1 MNAYSFRAAMLKKM
15 AVAKGDISNKVL
27 YIGGAL
33 IITGIIAYFLPFKA
47 FNSIW
52 LYITVT
58 GWVITCISKVLIGS
72 GKLKI
77 NYDWTKK
84 SVMKQAK
91 IWNIADAEKFVN
103 MIDTLKSKYNL
114 SDDEIDNLFMEDV
127 HEKNKI
133 EANKYI
139 LENSDVFL

>member
-1 MNAYSFRAAMLKKM
+1 MNTYSFRAVMLKKM
-15 AVAKGDISNKVL
+15 AVAKGDLSNKLL

-33 IITGIIAYFLPFKA
+33 MITGIIANFLPFKA

-52 LYITVT
+52 LCVA
-58 GWVITCISKVLIGS
+58 GFVLECIRKMLIVS
-72 GKLKI
+72 DKLKI
-77 NYDWTKK
+77 NYDWTKE
-84 SVMKQAK
+84 SVIKQAK
-91 IWNIADAEKFVN
+91 IWHIADAEKFVR

-133 EANKYI
+133 EANNYI
-139 LENSDVFL
+139 LENSDIFL

>member
-1 MNAYSFRAAMLKKM
+1 MNNYSFRAGTLKKM

-33 IITGIIAYFLPFKA
+33 MITGIIAYFLPFKA

-77 NYDWTKK
+77 HYDWTKK

>member
-1 MNAYSFRAAMLKKM
+1 MNTYSFRAAMLKKM
-15 AVAKGDISNKVL
+15 AVAKGELSNKLL
-27 YIGGAL
+27 YTSGIL
-33 IITGIIAYFLPFKA
+33 MVTGIVTNFLPFKTA
-47 FNSIW
+47 NSIW
-52 LYITVT
+52 LWLCVA
-58 GWVITCISKVLIGS
+58 GLVVMCIREILIVS

-77 NYDWTKK
+77 NYDWTKE

-91 IWNIADAEKFVN
+91 IWNIADAEKFVG

>member
-1 MNAYSFRAAMLKKM
+1 MNIYSFRAGMLKKM
-15 AVAKGDISNKVL
+15 AVAKGDLSNKLL
-27 YIGGAL
+27 YASGIL
-33 IITGIIAYFLPFKA
+33 MVTGIVTNFLPFKTA
-47 FNSIW
+47 NSIW
-52 LYITVT
+52 LWLCVA
-58 GWVITCISKVLIGS
+58 GFVLECIRKMLIVS
-72 GKLKI
+72 DKLKI
-77 NYDWTKK
+77 NYDWTKE
-84 SVMKQAK
+84 SVIKQAK
-91 IWNIADAEKFVN
+91 IWHIADAEKFVR

>member
-1 MNAYSFRAAMLKKM
+1 MNTYSFRAEMLKKM
-15 AVAKGDISNKVL
+15 AVAKGDLSNKLL
-27 YIGGAL
+27 YGG
-33 IITGIIAYFLPFKA
+33 GILMLGGIAINLLPFKTA
-47 FNSIW
+47 NSIW
-52 LYITVT
+52 LWICVA
-58 GWVITCISKVLIGS
+58 GLVVMCIREILIVS

-77 NYDWTKK
+77 NYDWTKEGI
-84 SVMKQAK
+84 VKQAR
-91 IWNIADAEKFVN
+91 IWHIADAEKFVR

-127 HEKNKI
+127 KEKNKI

>member
-1 MNAYSFRAAMLKKM
+1 MNTYPFRVAMLKKM
-15 AVAKGDISNKVL
+15 AVTKGELSNKLL
-27 YIGGAL
+27 YGG
-33 IITGIIAYFLPFKA
+33 GILMLGGIVISLLPFKTP
-47 FNSIW
+47 NSIW
-52 LYITVT
+52 LWICVA
-58 GWVITCISKVLIGS
+58 GLVVMCIREILIVS

-77 NYDWTKK
+77 NYDWTKE

-91 IWNIADAEKFVN
+91 IWNIADAEKFVG

-114 SDDEIDNLFMEDV
+114 LDDEIDNLFIEDV

>member
-1 MNAYSFRAAMLKKM
+1 MNTYSFRAAMLKKM
-15 AVAKGDISNKVL
+15 AVAKDDLSNKLL
-27 YIGGAL
+27 YVSL
-33 IITGIIAYFLPFKA
+33 ILMLSGFFVISPFKIT
-47 FNSIW
+47 NSIW
-52 LYITVT
+52 L
-58 GWVITCISKVLIGS
+58 WTCVAGLVLMCVREILIVS

-77 NYDWTKK
+77 NYDWTKE

-91 IWNIADAEKFVN
+91 IWNIADAEKFVG

-127 HEKNKI
+127 KEKNKI

-139 LENSDVFL
+139 LENSDIFL